1 MPALLQKVKQM
12 SSRQSNP
19 ARQSRLA
26 AMAFYA
32 QASGQAPAL
41 EQDNTYIKLKQQL
54 MHHRVQLHAVQSITD
69 KAKLKA
75 EFLPE
80 YDGYIDGVL
89 AAGAIPVGDD
99 VYTTLLVWTID
110 AGDLNRAVEMAE
122 LVFNAADTMLSVG
135 GFERTAKVAV
145 FEEIADQLA
154 KGAAIDVDVLQS
166 LVELAQQKNGELH
179 ALDMPDKV
187 RAKFFKAAGEYF
199 ETQKNKAAAIGLYE
213 TALQYDDKIGVKQ
226 KLAALNKPD

>member
-1 MPALLQKVKQM
+1 M

-32 QASGQAPAL
+32 QNGQQSTSL
-41 EQDNTYIKLKQQL
+41 EHDNDYIKLKQQI
-54 MHHRVQLHAVQSITD
+54 MQHRIQLHAVQSITD

-80 YDGYIDGVL
+80 YDGYIEGIL

-110 AGDLNRAVEMAE
+110 AGNLNRAVEMAS

-154 KGAAIDVDVLQS
+154 KGAAIDTEVLQS
-166 LVELAQQKNGELH
+166 LIELAQQKNGDLH
-179 ALDMPDKV
+179 AIDMPDKV
-187 RAKFFKAAGEYF
+187 RAKFFKSAGEIF
-199 ETQKNKAAAIGLYE
+199 EHQGDKTAAIALYQV
-213 TALQYDDKIGVKQ
+213 ALQYDDKIGVKQ
-226 KLAALNKPD
+226 KLTALSKPD

>member
-1 MPALLQKVKQM
+1 M
-12 SSRQSNP
+12 
-19 ARQSRLA
+19 
-26 AMAFYA
+26 
-32 QASGQAPAL
+32 
-41 EQDNTYIKLKQQL
+41 
-54 MHHRVQLHAVQSITD
+54 
-69 KAKLKA
+69 
-75 EFLPE
+75 
-80 YDGYIDGVL
+80 
-89 AAGAIPVGDD
+89 
-99 VYTTLLVWTID
+99 WTID
-110 AGDLNRAVEMAE
+110 AGDLNRAVEMAA

-145 FEEIADQLA
+145 FEEIADQLT
-154 KGAAIDVDVLQS
+154 KGAAIDVDVLHS

-199 ETQKNKAAAIGLYE
+199 ETQGDKTAAIGLYE

>member
-1 MPALLQKVKQM
+1 M

-32 QASGQAPAL
+32 QDDGKAHAL
-41 EQDNTYIKLKQQL
+41 EHDQGYIKLKQQF
-54 MHHRVQLHAVQSITD
+54 MNHRVQLHAVQSITD

-75 EFLPE
+75 ELLPD
-80 YDGYIDGVL
+80 YDGYIDGIL

-99 VYTTLLVWTID
+99 VYTTLVIWTID

-135 GFERTAKVAV
+135 GFDRTAKVAI
-145 FEEIADQLA
+145 FEEIADQLT
-154 KGAAIDVDVLQS
+154 KGVAIDTEVLQS
-166 LVELAQQKNGELH
+166 LVALAQQKNGELH
-179 ALDMPDKV
+179 AIDMPDNT
-187 RAKFFKAAGEYF
+187 RAKLFKSAGECF
-199 ETQKNKAAAIGLYE
+199 ENQGDKAAAIAMYQA
-213 TALQYDDKIGVKQ
+213 ALQYNDKIGVKQ
-226 KLAALNKPD
+226 KLTALNKPD

>member
-1 MPALLQKVKQM
+1 M

-32 QASGQAPAL
+32 HVDGKAHAL
-41 EQDNTYIKLKQQL
+41 EHDQDYIKLKQQF
-54 MHHRVQLHAVQSITD
+54 MNHRVQLHAVQSITD

-75 EFLPE
+75 ELLPD
-80 YDGYIDGVL
+80 YDGYIDGIL

-99 VYTTLLVWTID
+99 VYTTLVIWTID
-110 AGDLNRAVEMAE
+110 AGDLNRAVEMAA
-122 LVFNAADTMLSVG
+122 LVFNATDTMLSVG
-135 GFERTAKVAV
+135 GFDRTAKVAI

-154 KGAAIDVDVLQS
+154 KGVAIDVDVLQS

-199 ETQKNKAAAIGLYE
+199 ETQKNKAAAIRLYE

-226 KLAALNKPD
+226 KLAALNRPD